1 MENAKGNLDRMECY
15 TSSDLA
21 KMVEII
27 QAPVRDC
34 DVSFVLYLQT
44 DTSNGESPLVT
55 VAVSRM
61 SLSDSQADSHGQSP
75 AVGFRHSQ
83 TMGSTPRKLPCVYTR
98 CMHRNSTRWRM
109 MRCKQSDN
117 IV

>member
-34 DVSFVLYLQT
+34 DVSFMLYPQT
-44 DTSNGESPLVT
+44 DTSNGESPLLT
-55 VAVSRM
+55 VAVSRI
-61 SLSDSQADSHGQSP
+61 SLSDSQADRHGQSP
-75 AVGFRHSQ
+75 VVGFRHSQ
-83 TMGSTPRKLPCVYTR
+83 AMGSTPRKLPCMYTR
-98 CMHRNSTRWRM
+98 CIHKNNTRWHM

-117 IV
+117 IM